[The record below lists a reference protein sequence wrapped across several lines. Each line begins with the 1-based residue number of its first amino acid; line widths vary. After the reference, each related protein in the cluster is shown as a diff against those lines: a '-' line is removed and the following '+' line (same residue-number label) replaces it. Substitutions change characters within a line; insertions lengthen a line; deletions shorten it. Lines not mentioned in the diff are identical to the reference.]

1 MWGTKLISS
10 KGDLLG
16 AILGYE
22 SAPIDQVCTDI
33 YICINHLLD
42 ISITCVCKEGQGQGH
57 TLSDCKLFIHTLS
70 ENGFLNKVQMEKG
83 CIYRSE
89 WLSEEEVCT
98 CSSGC

>member
-1 MWGTKLISS
+1 MQFWAMSLHQLIRYV
-10 KGDLLG
+10 L
-16 AILGYE
+16 IY
-22 SAPIDQVCTDI
+22 I

-70 ENGFLNKVQMEKG
+70 ENGSLNKVQMEKG

-89 WLSEEEVCT
+89 WLSDEEVCT